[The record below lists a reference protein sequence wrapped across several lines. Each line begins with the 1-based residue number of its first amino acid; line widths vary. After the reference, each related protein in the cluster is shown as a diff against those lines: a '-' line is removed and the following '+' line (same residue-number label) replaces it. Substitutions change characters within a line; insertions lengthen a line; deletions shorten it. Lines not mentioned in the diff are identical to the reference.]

1 MGPAGLVTGPEPD
14 AVGTETGLAPAFY
27 ATERLARWPRLL
39 EWWTV
44 LHPPYTLW
52 HLSYVVIGSCLVA
65 PVDRTRLVATVLAF
79 FLAVGVGA
87 HALDEVH
94 GRPLRTDIPVGA
106 LVVAGVVGIG
116 GAAVIGLL
124 GVARIG
130 VGLVAF
136 VVCGVVLAV
145 GYNLE
150 LVDGRLHTDGIFAL
164 SWGAFPVLTGYYAQ
178 HERLTPAAVVAA
190 AFAFFLSRAQRQ
202 LSTPAR
208 LLRRKTSGLDGRVV
222 HRDGSTTV
230 LDRATVLAPLEHALR
245 ALTCATVALA
255 GALAIA
261 HPPR

>member
-1 MGPAGLVTGPEPD
+1 MGPARPVTERTPR
-14 AVGTETGLAPAFY
+14 AVGAETGLAPAFY
-27 ATERLARWPRLL
+27 ATDRLARWPRLRD
-39 EWWTV
+39 WWTV

-94 GRPLRTDIPVGA
+94 GRPLRTEIPAAA
-106 LVVAGVVGIG
+106 LVVAGVLGIG
-116 GAAVIGLL
+116 GAAVIGLF
-124 GVARIG
+124 GVARVG

-136 VVCGVVLAV
+136 VAVGVVLAV

-150 LVDGRLHTDGIFAL
+150 PFGGRLHTDSVFAV
-164 SWGAFPVLTGYYAQ
+164 SWGAFPVVTGYYAQ
-178 HERLTPAAVVAA
+178 HERLTPAALVAA

-208 LLRRKTSGLDGRVV
+208 LLRRKTSGLDGRLVY
-222 HRDGSTTV
+222 HDGSTTV
-230 LDRATVLAPLEHALR
+230 LDRATVLGPLERALR